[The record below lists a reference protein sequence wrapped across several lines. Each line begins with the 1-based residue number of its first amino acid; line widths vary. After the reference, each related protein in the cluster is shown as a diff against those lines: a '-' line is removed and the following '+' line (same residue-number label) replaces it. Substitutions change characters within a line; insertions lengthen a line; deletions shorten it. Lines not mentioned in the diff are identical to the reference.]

1 MLLLCIWIS
10 RLIKAVNI
18 LIAGFNFSITK
29 LIKLFIS
36 EELAKGLD
44 CVIQSGMVLLR
55 IIDLEV
61 NKSSQ
66 QIDSVF
72 TSCCM
77 L

>member
-1 MLLLCIWIS
+1 M
-10 RLIKAVNI
+10 LIKAVNI
-18 LIAGFNFSITK
+18 LIADFDFSITK
-29 LIKLFIS
+29 LIKLFIF
-36 EELAKGLD
+36 EEFVEGLD
-44 CVIQSGMVLLR
+44 HVIQSGMMYLR

-66 QIDSVF
+66 QLDCVF